1 MNERKKNISEIQYNQ
16 SFNWKYLKIIHS
28 VSNDIRSKKIRKG
41 Q

>member
-16 SFNWKYLKIIHS
+16 SFNWKCLKIIHS
-28 VSNDIRSKKIRKG
+28 VSNDKRSRKIRKG